1 MVFLIS
7 LFQVIFTDWCAQSM
21 RISKLG
27 RETSSHVFKN
37 TVSRRNKTVQ
47 LALTE
52 KILKYFRCKG
62 QDNLQNIAIKILDY
76 KFPLNYRQTFNC
88 QNGKKITV
96 SSKLRYQTM
105 YF

>member
-1 MVFLIS
+1 MVFQIS
-7 LFQVIFTDWCAQSM
+7 LFQLIFTDLCAQSW

-37 TVSRRNKTVQ
+37 TLSRQNKTVQ
-47 LALTE
+47 LTLTE
-52 KILKYFRCKG
+52 KVLKFFRCKG

-88 QNGKKITV
+88 QNGKKLPV
-96 SSKLRYQTM
+96 NSNGYQTM

>member
-1 MVFLIS
+1 MVFQIS
-7 LFQVIFTDWCAQSM
+7 LFQLIFTDLCAQSW
-21 RISKLG
+21 RISKLE

-37 TVSRRNKTVQ
+37 TLSRHNKTVP

-52 KILKYFRCKG
+52 KILKFFRCKG

-76 KFPLNYRQTFNC
+76 KFPLNYRQTFDR
-88 QNGKKITV
+88 QNGKKLTV
-96 SSKLRYQTM
+96 HSKGYQTM